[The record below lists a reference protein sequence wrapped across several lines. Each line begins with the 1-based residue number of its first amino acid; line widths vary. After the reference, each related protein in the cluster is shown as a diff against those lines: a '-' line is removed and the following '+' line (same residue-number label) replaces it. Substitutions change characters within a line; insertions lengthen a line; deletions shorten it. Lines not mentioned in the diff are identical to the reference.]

1 MSGSASAP
9 GSSGNLG
16 PGFDVLGLAL
26 DLRCLVIAT
35 PGTEM
40 TADDGE
46 GPQPLADDHII
57 HGAAM
62 AGGGVPMAL
71 VINNAVPRTRGLGSS
86 AAVMVATAAAAARAV
101 GVEPERDWI
110 YEIVTVIEGH
120 GDNVAAAVHGGL
132 TAVCADG
139 PRSLPISDQLVP
151 IVGVPNDRL
160 ATSEARD
167 VLPAQVS
174 LATAARSVGRA
185 VALVDGLRTGDRA
198 ALAAARG
205 DELHEGPRAVLS
217 PVTGAL
223 IDAARD
229 AGALHA
235 SWSGAGPSAIALVT
249 ADRQDAVVAAME
261 RILGDAGEVMAL
273 SVDYDGLV

>member
-1 MSGSASAP
+1 
-9 GSSGNLG
+9 
-16 PGFDVLGLAL
+16 
-26 DLRCLVIAT
+26 
-35 PGTEM
+35 
-40 TADDGE
+40 
-46 GPQPLADDHII
+46 
-57 HGAAM
+57 
-62 AGGGVPMAL
+62 MAL

-132 TAVCADG
+132 TAVGADG
-139 PRSLPISDQLVP
+139 PRSLPINDQLSP
-151 IVGVPNDRL
+151 IVGVPNNRL

-167 VLPAQVS
+167 VLPSQVS
-174 LATAARSVGRA
+174 LATAARSLGRA

-205 DELHEGPRAVLS
+205 DELHEGPRSVLS

-235 SWSGAGPSAIALVT
+235 SWSGAGPSAIAFVT
-249 ADRQDAVVAAME
+249 ADRQDPVVAAME
-261 RILGDAGEVMAL
+261 RVLGDAGEVMAL

>member
-26 DLRCLVIAT
+26 DLRCLVTAT
-35 PGTEM
+35 PASEM
-40 TADDGE
+40 TVDDGD
-46 GPQPLADDHII
+46 GPQLLADDHIVYR
-57 HGAAM
+57 AAV
-62 AGGGVPMAL
+62 AGGDAPMAL
-71 VINNAVPRTRGLGSS
+71 VIDNAVPRTRGLGSS

-120 GDNVAAAVHGGL
+120 GDNVAAAVYGGL
-132 TAVCADG
+132 TAVGVDG

-185 VALVDGLRTGDRA
+185 VALVEGLRTADRA

-205 DELHEGPRAVLS
+205 DELHEGPRAMLS
-217 PVTGAL
+217 PVTGAM
-223 IDAARD
+223 IEAARD

-235 SWSGAGPSAIALVT
+235 SWSGAGPSAIAFT
-249 ADRQDAVVAAME
+249 TPDHKEAVAAALE
-261 RILGDAGEVMAL
+261 KVLGDAGEVLTLA
-273 SVDYDGLV
+273 VDYDGLV